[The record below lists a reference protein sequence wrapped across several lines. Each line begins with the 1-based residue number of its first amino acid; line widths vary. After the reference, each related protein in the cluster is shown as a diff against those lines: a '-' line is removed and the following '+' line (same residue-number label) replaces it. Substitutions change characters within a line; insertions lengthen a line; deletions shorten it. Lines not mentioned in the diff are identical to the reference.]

1 MCSTLKK
8 SVNLNILFFI
18 FNFYYK
24 MKQRY
29 LRFTKQSLRLYTLI
43 EHQYLHVIQQLSV
56 LVHFLSVE
64 NGGLNSSGLG
74 LSSMA
79 RVLMGFLGGIISGN
93 GGRKMYVSE
102 RLNSEMGGWRGFI
115 MPSEVMTLL
124 YFGTFCGAPLMKIPV
139 RCWDLL
145 LKTAVQLCHTEA

>member
-1 MCSTLKK
+1 MHVFSIKKVGKLKY
-8 SVNLNILFFI
+8 SFFI

-115 MPSEVMTLL
+115 IPSEVMTLF
-124 YFGTFCGAPLMKIPV
+124 YFWAPLMKIPV
-139 RCWDLL
+139 RCWDPL

>member
-64 NGGLNSSGLG
+64 NGGLNSSCLG

-115 MPSEVMTLL
+115 IPSEVITLF
-124 YFGTFCGAPLMKIPV
+124 YFWAPLMKIPV
-139 RCWDLL
+139 RCWDPL

>member
-1 MCSTLKK
+1 
-8 SVNLNILFFI
+8 
-18 FNFYYK
+18 

-115 MPSEVMTLL
+115 IPSEVITLF
-124 YFGTFCGAPLMKIPV
+124 YFWAPLMKIPV
-139 RCWDLL
+139 RCWDPL